1 MTSRS
6 HRRQPASRI
15 AATSAL
21 AAGALLGTLTV
32 QVPSATA
39 ATVTTGIAPTVIINE
54 VSTTNLSGAADEAGK
69 QGDWVELYNTT
80 SAAISLS
87 GWGLSNTVKSPFK
100 WVFPA
105 NASIAAKG
113 YLRVWADK
121 ADRTASLTNLHANFN
136 IDNGADAVALS
147 APNQTVLGQLV
158 DSTTPPFTRP
168 DVSWCRM
175 PNGDP
180 KATWTTCL
188 TPTPGAANSGS
199 TAVGLLSTPT
209 LSVASGVYPGTQTVT
224 VTPGA
229 APIDAGA
236 QLRFTSD
243 GSIPSAT
250 STLVT
255 GPLTVPSS
263 RTLRVRAF
271 KTGVQASYTAS
282 ATYIIDA
289 SGRYAGQR
297 IMFLSMSP
305 ADKTAWTSTNQ
316 APSYGWRTGVE
327 MLAPDGSFAFAG
339 EAATERAGSGGS
351 LNGQKTVPMDI
362 AFKDATGTKE
372 INYPIFSEK
381 PTQTKYKK
389 LRLRNSGD
397 DYQEAHLR
405 DQFWQATG
413 TEAKLAPSASEP
425 VQVFANGA
433 YIGMYDLREKE
444 DETLVES
451 SFGVDKD
458 TVQYLSDAKVLGGEG
473 TVASYD
479 AMYAY
484 ISGNSMATPANYAK
498 AKTLL
503 DMESFAQDF
512 ALHMFSLNR
521 DWPQKNLHMFRMP
534 SYDGTWRF
542 RPHDFD
548 ISSDGTNAWGSNTT
562 TSRSMNDKYGTTYRP
577 SVMIRALLA
586 NPEFKR
592 LYANIVA
599 DQLNT
604 VFAPVESQ
612 ARLDAM
618 AAEMAPYIPNQ
629 VARNGEPTSVAK
641 WTAEV
646 ARLRTFLAEREQYY
660 VTHTQSYLGL
670 GARATVTVGVD
681 DAAHGTVQVS
691 TVNLSTRMTG
701 VGATWTGRYWT
712 GVPVAITAKPKPGFA
727 FAGWSDGVTEATR
740 SVDPGSGVTYSA
752 SFTALATVPAP
763 AVTTLPAQAV
773 ETGKALSLQA
783 SGSDPNGYALT
794 WSAKSLP
801 NGLDL
806 HPVTGLIYGKPT
818 RAGTF
823 ASTITASNGVT
834 KTSIALTWTVTNQ
847 LDRLVTLPTTIT
859 GNGLGLTAVWSND
872 KTMAGTAAVTRVQAP
887 VVSVGS
893 GAGPFTGYGTS
904 NWSVRFTGFITA
916 PTTGTYALRATIRTD
931 DGARIIVDG
940 TTVADA
946 WTSGATTPT
955 GTVQLTA
962 GVPTPITIEF
972 WDKSGAASLAMS
984 WQLPG
989 GATYIPLDNGVLD
1002 PA

>member
-1 MTSRS
+1 MSSAARRRRRTAGIATTSV
-6 HRRQPASRI
+6 
-15 AATSAL
+15 L
-21 AAGALLGTLTV
+21 AAGATLGALAV
-32 QVPSATA
+32 QPPAATA
-39 ATVTTGIAPTVIINE
+39 ATVVTAIAPTVIINE
-54 VSTTNLSGAADEAGK
+54 VSTTNLSGATDEAGK
-69 QGDWVELYNTT
+69 QGDWVELFNTT
-80 SAAISLS
+80 SARVDLT

-100 WVFPA
+100 WVFP
-105 NASIAAKG
+105 SGTTIAAKG

-121 ADRTASLTNLHANFN
+121 ADRTASASNLHTNFN
-136 IDNGADAVALS
+136 IDNGADPVALS

-158 DSTTPPFTRP
+158 DTTAPPFTRP

-175 PNGDP
+175 PSGTP
-180 KATWTTCL
+180 QGPWTTCL

-209 LSVASGVYPGTQTVT
+209 LSLASGVYPGPQTVT
-224 VTPGA
+224 VTPGS
-229 APIDAGA
+229 APVDSGA
-236 QLRFTSD
+236 QLRYTTD
-243 GSIPSAT
+243 GSLPST
-250 STLVT
+250 SSTLVT
-255 GPLTVPSS
+255 GPITVSSS
-263 RTLRVRAF
+263 RTVRVRAF
-271 KTGVQASYTAS
+271 KTGVQAGYPAT
-282 ATYIIDA
+282 ATYVIDA

-297 IMFLSMSP
+297 LLFLSMAP
-305 ADKTAWTSTNQ
+305 ADKTSWTSVKQ

-327 MLAPDGSFAFAG
+327 MLAPDGARAFAG
-339 EAATERAGSGGS
+339 EAVTERAGSGGS

-372 INYPIFSEK
+372 ISYPIFSDK
-381 PTQTKYKK
+381 SAQTKFKK
-389 LRLRNSGD
+389 LRIRNSGD

-413 TEAKLAPSASEP
+413 AEAKLAPSASEP

-444 DETLVES
+444 DENLVEA

-479 AMYAY
+479 AMYAF

-503 DMESFAQDF
+503 DLESFAQDF

-562 TSRSMNDKYGTTYRP
+562 TSRSMNDKYGTSYRP

-592 LYANIVA
+592 LYANVVA

-604 VFAPVESQ
+604 VFSPAESQ
-612 ARLDAM
+612 ALLDAM

-629 VARNGEPTSVAK
+629 VAQNGEPTSVAK

-646 ARLRTFLAEREQYY
+646 ARLRTFLAQREQYH
-660 VTHTQSYLGL
+660 VVHTASYLGL
-670 GARATVTVGVD
+670 GARATVSVGVD
-681 DAAHGTVQVS
+681 DSAHGTVKVN
-691 TVNLSTRMTG
+691 TVDLSTRMTG
-701 VGATWTGRYWT
+701 LGATWTGTYWT
-712 GVPVAITAKPKPGFA
+712 GTPVTITAQPRLGFA
-727 FAGWSDGVTEATR
+727 FAGWSDGGTDATR
-740 SVDPGSGVTYSA
+740 LVNPGSGVTY
-752 SFTALATVPAP
+752 TATFAAQPVVPAP
-763 AVTTLPAQAV
+763 TVTTPAAQSV
-773 ETGKALSLQA
+773 VTGKVVSLQLA
-783 SGSDPNGYALT
+783 GADPTGHPLT
-794 WSAKSLP
+794 WTAKSLP

-823 ASTITASNGVT
+823 ASTITASNGIT
-834 KTSIALTWTVTNQ
+834 KTTVALSWTVTNQ
-847 LDRLVTLPTTIT
+847 LDRVVTLPTTIT
-859 GNGLGLTAVWSND
+859 GNGLGLTAAWSND
-872 KTMAGTAAVTRVQAP
+872 PSMSGTAGVTRVQAP

-893 GAGPFTGYGTS
+893 GSGPFTGYATS
-904 NWSVRFTGFITA
+904 NWSVRFSGYLTA
-916 PTTGTYALRATIRTD
+916 PTSGTYSLRATINAS
-931 DGARIIVDG
+931 DGARILVNG
-940 TTVADA
+940 ATVADA

-955 GTVQLTA
+955 GTVELTA

-972 WDKSGAASLAMS
+972 WDKSGSASLAMS

-989 GATYIPLDNGVLD
+989 TTAFLPLDSGVLD